1 MMTLSSPSF
10 GHGDLIPR
18 NHTADGINRSPPLA
32 WSNLP
37 AATRSLAL
45 LVEDPDAPDPAA
57 PMRIF
62 AHWVLYN
69 IPPTSDNL
77 EMAAGKDQLPPGTK
91 VGRNDFGQ
99 QGYGGPAP
107 PIGRHRY
114 FFRLFALDTV
124 LPTTTGTLDRAGLMR
139 AIQGHVL
146 EEAELMG
153 MYERERAAPERRP
166 SPPQL

>member
-18 NHTADGINRSPPLA
+18 NHTADGLNRSPPLT
-32 WSNLP
+32 WSNPP
-37 AATRSLAL
+37 AGTRSLAL

-57 PMRIF
+57 PQRIF
-62 AHWVLYN
+62 AHWLVYN
-69 IPPTSDNL
+69 LPAGSDHL
-77 EMAAGKDQLPPGTK
+77 MMAASREDLPPGTV

-99 QGYGGPAP
+99 IGYGGPAP

-124 LPTTTGTLDRAGLMR
+124 LPAKAGGGALDRAGLMR
-139 AIQGHVL
+139 AMQGHVI
-146 EEAELMG
+146 EEGELMG
-153 MYERERAAPERRP
+153 MYERERVAPQP
-166 SPPQL
+166 HASL